1 MDQSITNLGK
11 VSNYFSLATYH
22 YKNKRQLF
30 ANVLIPQVFLVNKQW
45 KMMRQVSN
53 LRSLRGQFTQPNQPV
68 HPLVG
73 ARFKIKPN
81 EINMLAP

>member
-45 KMMRQVSN
+45 KMLPQVSN
-53 LRSLRGQFTQPNQPV
+53 LSGQDIDQEAIENIF
-68 HPLVG
+68 
-73 ARFKIKPN
+73 
-81 EINMLAP
+81 ML